1 MSRLTPIDA
10 SFLHLE
16 SARTHMNVGWSALG
30 TLPEGAVRPTV
41 EDLRTR
47 VESRLRWVPRCRQRL
62 QFHPLGL
69 GEPHW
74 VDDPGF
80 DLAAHVVALGEPG
93 EALSL
98 RRFAELRDDLLS
110 VPLDRSRALWQMG
123 FAPLLEDGRVG
134 VIGRVHHAMA
144 DGAAALQV
152 AALGLDSEGA
162 DDAASDAPWRPE
174 PAPGPALRAVDPLL
188 HGAEM
193 AVHAMSDAARAARR
207 PRASAR
213 AMLRDVQ
220 RIAGALT
227 EDLLPRA
234 PESQLNHDL
243 GPRRT
248 LISHREALDDLRAAG
263 EGTLNDAGLA
273 VVAGALRALALER
286 GLPAQPL
293 KALVPVDTRRPHER
307 GVLGNHV
314 SLAAVWLPLHLGSPA
329 ARLASIRA
337 ATSRFKT
344 AGRPAGVGSVIA
356 GLGLLPSG
364 LRGAMLRAASLGSFN
379 LTVSN
384 IPGPRRPLHMLGA
397 RLDEIYPVVPVAED
411 QALSIGMLRYHR
423 HLHFG
428 LHADPEALP
437 HATRLPALIAAEVRA
452 LGDVAGARRTRLP
465 SLAVPA
471 ARTPVTS

>member
-16 SARTHMNVGWSALG
+16 SARTHMNVGWSAMG
-30 TLPEGAVRPTV
+30 TLPAGAARPTL
-41 EDLRTR
+41 EALRAR
-47 VESRLRWVPRCRQRL
+47 VHGRLRWVPRCRQRL
-62 QFHPLGL
+62 RFHPLGL
-69 GEPHW
+69 GDPHW

-93 EALSL
+93 EALSP
-98 RRFAELRDDLLS
+98 RRFAQLRDELLS
-110 VPLDRSRALWQMG
+110 VPLDRARPLWQIAL
-123 FAPLLEDGRVG
+123 APLLEDGRIG
-134 VIGRVHHAMA
+134 VVGRVHHAMA

-152 AALGLDSEGA
+152 AALGLDADGA
-162 DDAASDAPWRPE
+162 DDAGGDEPWRPE
-174 PAPGPALRAVDPLL
+174 PAPSPALRAVDPLL

-193 AVHAMSDAARAARR
+193 AAQAAGDAARAAMR
-207 PRASAR
+207 PRSSAR
-213 AMLRDVQ
+213 TVLRDAQ
-220 RIAGALT
+220 RVVGALT

-263 EGTLNDAGLA
+263 DGTLNDVALT

-293 KALVPVDTRRPHER
+293 KALVPVDTRGPHER
-307 GVLGNHV
+307 GALGNHV

-329 ARLASIRA
+329 ARLAHVRT
-337 ATSRFKT
+337 ATSRFKR
-344 AGRPAGVGSVIA
+344 AGRPAGVGAVIA

-364 LRGAMLRAASLGSFN
+364 LRGAMLRAASVGSFN

-397 RLDEIYPVVPVAED
+397 ELDEIYPVVPVAED

-452 LGDVAGARRTRLP
+452 LGDAVEARRTRLP
-465 SLAVPA
+465 SLTVPA
-471 ARTPVTS
+471 ARTPITS